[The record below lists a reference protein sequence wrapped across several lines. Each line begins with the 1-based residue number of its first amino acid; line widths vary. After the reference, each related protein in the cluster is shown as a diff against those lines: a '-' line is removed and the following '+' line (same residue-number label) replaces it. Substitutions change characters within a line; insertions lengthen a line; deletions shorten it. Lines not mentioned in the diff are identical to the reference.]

1 MNMKASTSLQSSQS
15 SNNDNEKSIIFRLA
29 SKALKYYLLML
40 FGCAVSFVLA
50 GILGVLPIVKPSLPA
65 VGGLLWRSAMIVLC
79 FGAIAVVFESI
90 RQ

>member
-1 MNMKASTSLQSSQS
+1 
-15 SNNDNEKSIIFRLA
+15 
-29 SKALKYYLLML
+29 ML

-50 GILGVLPIVKPSLPA
+50 GILGVLPMIEPSLPA
-65 VGGLLWRSAMIVLC
+65 VGGLLWRSAMIILC